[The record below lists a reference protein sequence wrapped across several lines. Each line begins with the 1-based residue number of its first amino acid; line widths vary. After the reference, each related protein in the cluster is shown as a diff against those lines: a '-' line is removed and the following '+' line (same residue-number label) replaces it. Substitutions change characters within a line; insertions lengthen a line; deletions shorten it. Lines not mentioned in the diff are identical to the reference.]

1 MGQCG
6 RGELGLAM
14 GVIDDMSKLS
24 SGPNDAVMVVHV
36 YQKREVAIGHPEWI
50 TLFNSKLSLD
60 HSCIRMAR

>member
-1 MGQCG
+1 MGQGG

-36 YQKREVAIGHPEWI
+36 YQERKVAIGHSEWI
-50 TLFNSKLSLD
+50 TLFNNKLSLD